1 MDRPNHTT
9 HHNDLNTHPTWP
21 FPNVLYNL
29 SSLRSFTEPV
39 YRCLPRHPARLHPIE
54 GVSLTFK
61 REQLN
66 ILPEPFKRMIK
77 RLSLNVDN
85 AAILEAEQ

>member
-1 MDRPNHTT
+1 M
-9 HHNDLNTHPTWP
+9 
-21 FPNVLYNL
+21 YNL

-39 YRCLPRHPARLHPIE
+39 YRCLPRHPACLHPIE

-66 ILPEPFKRMIK
+66 LLPEPFKSMIK
-77 RLSLNVDN
+77 RLSLHVDN
-85 AAILEAEQ
+85 AAVLEPEQ